1 MTSYSFPCVYN
12 VVSMNGIAVLTEMV
26 AEKPLLSS
34 YHGCYPIAAA
44 IASVVGGALNSA
56 GYGAVGV
63 FSVASSITM
72 ILSCIGCYFSYS
84 FEQETSIT
92 GIHNDDHHAEHD
104 SNNDGTNDDS
114 SDGSIEAEKS
124 HYVLLLQNA
133 DFLYFGLIGF
143 LASMGESGMTT
154 WVIVYF
160 DRYFDAGTLA
170 SSIGFGVFMICMG
183 ICRFL
188 GDKMREWYG
197 RKTVF
202 HYNGIL
208 VVVGLMVMII
218 SPSAPDAF
226 DIYIGYFGAGLT
238 GMGLATCIPT
248 VFSSAGHLPNVHPGS
263 AIGLAAAMTYSG
275 SIVGPILLGGASQLF
290 HSLRSAYILNVVLLC
305 GIFIFSFKI
314 PEETSKW
321 YASEDISSH
330 SHAEVTQSLLH
341 QEHGEADTTNSSHNS
356 IYRNSL

>member
-1 MTSYSFPCVYN
+1 M
-12 VVSMNGIAVLTEMV
+12 LTEMV
-26 AEKPLLSS
+26 AQKPLLSS

-63 FSVASSITM
+63 FSVAAAITLLLSSV
-72 ILSCIGCYFSYS
+72 GCYFSYS
-84 FEQETSIT
+84 LEEETHIT
-92 GIHNDDHHAEHD
+92 SLHNEDHHHED
-104 SNNDGTNDDS
+104 SDVGGDEDTDAADT
-114 SDGSIEAEKS
+114 IAKRS
-124 HYVLLLQNA
+124 HYILLLQNS
-133 DFLYFGLIGF
+133 DFLYFGLVGF
-143 LASMGESGMTT
+143 LASLGESGMTT

-160 DRYFDAGTLA
+160 DRYFDAGTFA
-170 SSIGFGVFMICMG
+170 SSVGFGVFMVCMG
-183 ICRFL
+183 VCRFL

-197 RKTVF
+197 RRTVF
-202 HYNGIL
+202 HYNGVL
-208 VVVGLMVMII
+208 VVLGLTVMVI

-226 DIYIGYFGAGLT
+226 NLYIGYMGAGMT

-290 HSLRSAYILNVVLLC
+290 DSLRSAYILDDALLC
-305 GIFIFSFKI
+305 GILIFSFKI

-321 YASEDISSH
+321 YASEDISGH
-330 SHAEVTQSLLH
+330 GNDEVTESLLH
-341 QEHGEADTTNSSHNS
+341 NDQTEAESVNNSV
-356 IYRNSL
+356 YRNSL